1 MNQIVKNVQAIM
13 KKYKGKLDT
22 DNKLVLM
29 YFKEFHNL
37 KFDGQ
42 YISTVDYLN
51 MTVKS
56 EDIVN
61 AKHILKLLEEC
72 DWVFD
77 IGNLIF
83 MVGLLVWILTV
94 VDFIDYSKM
103 NKKQVRNMSL
113 GYAITFIGAIVML
126 ISFFWHR

>member
-29 YFKEFHNL
+29 YFKEFQNL

-51 MTVKS
+51 MKVKP

-61 AKHILKLLEEC
+61 AKHILELLEEY
-72 DWVFD
+72 D
-77 IGNLIF
+77 
-83 MVGLLVWILTV
+83 
-94 VDFIDYSKM
+94 
-103 NKKQVRNMSL
+103 
-113 GYAITFIGAIVML
+113 
-126 ISFFWHR
+126 